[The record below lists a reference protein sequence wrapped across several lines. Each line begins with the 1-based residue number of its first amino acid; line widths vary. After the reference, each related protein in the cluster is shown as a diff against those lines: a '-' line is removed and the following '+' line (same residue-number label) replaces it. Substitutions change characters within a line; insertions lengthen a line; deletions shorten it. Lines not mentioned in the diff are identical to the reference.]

1 MVVLSGLRASGA
13 VSAEVGGSEIRRGAA
28 RVHRAEAGDMA
39 RQRAATMS
47 WHAESG
53 VAEDATRPS
62 HPPSAIVEY
71 TLYLKWMQGVLVDS
85 VKKSKSGALE
95 PFHQKGGKMQ
105 ERRLLFWCSF
115 FLLFLL
121 SFLTQSRG
129 KC

>member
-1 MVVLSGLRASGA
+1 
-13 VSAEVGGSEIRRGAA
+13 
-28 RVHRAEAGDMA
+28 MA

-47 WHAESG
+47 WRAESG

-62 HPPSAIVEY
+62 HPPAAIVEY

-85 VKKSKSGALE
+85 VKKSKSSALE
-95 PFHQKGGKMQ
+95 LFHQKGGKMQ
-105 ERRLLFWCSF
+105 ERLTPVLVFF